1 MSRIPNLAQIFLR
14 NCYSMLQN
22 VRVTAFT
29 VSELLRDN
37 QQGGKVTSSPTT
49 TTPPSTQI
57 INLILNL
64 LHHSKLKLL
73 ISCQ

>member
-1 MSRIPNLAQIFLR
+1 
-14 NCYSMLQN
+14 MLQN

-64 LHHSKLKLL
+64 LHHSKL
-73 ISCQ
+73 

>member
-1 MSRIPNLAQIFLR
+1 
-14 NCYSMLQN
+14 MLQN

-37 QQGGKVTSSPTT
+37 QQGGKVTSSSTT

-64 LHHSKLKLL
+64 LHHSKL
-73 ISCQ
+73 

>member
-1 MSRIPNLAQIFLR
+1 
-14 NCYSMLQN
+14 MLQN

-49 TTPPSTQI
+49 TTLPRTQI

-64 LHHSKLKLL
+64 LDHSKL
-73 ISCQ
+73 

>member
-1 MSRIPNLAQIFLR
+1 MSRIPNLAQIFLI

-29 VSELLRDN
+29 VSELSRDN

-49 TTPPSTQI
+49 TTLPRTQI

-64 LHHSKLKLL
+64 LDHSKL
-73 ISCQ
+73 